1 MARIANERASEAT
14 IRSKDRDLFPEG
26 QCNTGRLRRPLS
38 PMPVPVAALDADE
51 RGNDNRE
58 EPELLV
64 DERCTLAKL
73 PP

>member
-1 MARIANERASEAT
+1 
-14 IRSKDRDLFPEG
+14 
-26 QCNTGRLRRPLS
+26 
-38 PMPVPVAALDADE
+38 MPVPVAALDADE